1 VPIYGYRCNAC
12 GAEVEKRQSFHDDPL
27 TTCETCGGLLR
38 RVLHPVGIVFKGS
51 GFYNTDNRK
60 GGAAAAGT
68 NADGAKS
75 NGENGEAGKSSSE
88 SEKSTTPTSA
98 DSSSPS
104 APAPAKTESSTAT
117 PNSTSKT

>member
-1 VPIYGYRCNAC
+1 MPIYGYRCNAC

-27 TTCETCGGLLR
+27 TTCETCGGSLR

-60 GGAAAAGT
+60 GAAAAGT

-88 SEKSTTPTSA
+88 TEKSTTTTSA

-117 PNSTSKT
+117 PSSTSKT